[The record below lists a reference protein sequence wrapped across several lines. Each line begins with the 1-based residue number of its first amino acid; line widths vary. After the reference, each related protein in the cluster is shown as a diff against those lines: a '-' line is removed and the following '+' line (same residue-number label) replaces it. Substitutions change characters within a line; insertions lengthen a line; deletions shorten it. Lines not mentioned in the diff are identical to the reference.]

1 MKGVGKGAQQCKYD
15 CTLPIAL
22 RTATGDSVILGSL
35 VTPTISGSEIPGLSG
50 LSSLRKNRAVLE
62 CNTMQLHFCS
72 PGDYELQKA
81 LPPGSDSFQLELAP
95 SGHLVLPCCEFD
107 GKKPVTSDDFAL
119 SLVTRSQP
127 ASSSKTVPPPA
138 PQYSPRLRPSM
149 DLVPPPPGIDSA

>member
-1 MKGVGKGAQQCKYD
+1 MRRA
-15 CTLPIAL
+15 
-22 RTATGDSVILGSL
+22 
-35 VTPTISGSEIPGLSG
+35 ISGSEITGLLG
-50 LSSLRKNRAVLE
+50 LASIRKNRGILD
-62 CNTMQLHFCS
+62 CNTMQLHFCG

-107 GKKPVTSDDFAL
+107 RKKPATSDDFAL

-127 ASSSKTVPPPA
+127 ASPSKTVPPLA

-149 DLVPPPPGIDSA
+149 EMAPPPPGINSA